1 MKIIDRYFYG
11 VQSRDERSFQFSLW
25 LKFSVLLI
33 KSMKNFSVIEKLLKF
48 TLLIYI
54 NVELRLLDATEC

>member
-11 VQSRDERSFQFSLW
+11 VQSRDERSFQFFLW

-33 KSMKNFSVIEKLLKF
+33 KSMKTFSVIEKWLKF
-48 TLLIYI
+48 RLLIYV